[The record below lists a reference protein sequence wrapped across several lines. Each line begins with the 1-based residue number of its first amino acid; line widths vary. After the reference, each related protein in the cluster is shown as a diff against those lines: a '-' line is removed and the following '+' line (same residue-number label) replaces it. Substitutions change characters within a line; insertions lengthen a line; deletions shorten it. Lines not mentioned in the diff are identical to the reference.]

1 MAYSLFLLFIVFLP
15 SLNALCL
22 VQVVLKLNDYGD
34 SKVNLTL
41 SRCLKLPLT
50 CLNRVATSTGPPQ
63 RTIQMWRRPA
73 PSSLT
78 RTAARWGWWGQ
89 RWRFTRHWSHIGWGD
104 CTDWAWDVY
113 NVQELTAGN
122 QATVCGSKRR
132 IRKTLWNQRKP
143 LLNQVVC
150 ILFKYSSWCKCKI
163 VTVIENKTYP

>member
-1 MAYSLFLLFIVFLP
+1 MTMEIQMSIWLL
-15 SLNALCL
+15 
-22 VQVVLKLNDYGD
+22 VVPWN
-34 SKVNLTL
+34 
-41 SRCLKLPLT
+41 LPLT

-89 RWRFTRHWSHIGWGD
+89 RWLFTRHWSHIGWGD
-104 CTDWAWDVY
+104 CNDWAWDVY
-113 NVQELTAGN
+113 DVQELTAGN

-143 LLNQVVC
+143 LLKQVV
-150 ILFKYSSWCKCKI
+150 IKLFKSAPGVNKNCNCNWKQNLSLISKI
-163 VTVIENKTYP
+163 VVFSAAKDQN